1 MTAGIIEDLVVW
13 SEVQDILDKVKK
25 YGNLRVHSL
34 RYLIPQTEAD
44 ELLSEIQ
51 EDVEELAQQIV
62 RLKELLVEG

>member
-1 MTAGIIEDLVVW
+1 MTGEA
-13 SEVQDILDKVKK
+13 QDILDKVKK

-34 RYLIPQTEAD
+34 RFLIPQTEAD

-51 EDVEELAQQIV
+51 EDVEELVQQIV

>member
-1 MTAGIIEDLVVW
+1 MTGEA
-13 SEVQDILDKVKK
+13 QDILDKVKK
-25 YGNLRVHSL
+25 YGNMKVEAF

-51 EDVEELAQQIV
+51 ENVEELAQKIV

>member
-1 MTAGIIEDLVVW
+1 MDDCYLLTGEA
-13 SEVQDILDKVKK
+13 QDILDKVKK

-51 EDVEELAQQIV
+51 EDVEELVQKIV
-62 RLKELLVEG
+62 RLKELL

>member
-1 MTAGIIEDLVVW
+1 MTGEA
-13 SEVQDILDKVKK
+13 QDILDKVKK

-51 EDVEELAQQIV
+51 EDVEELVQKIV
-62 RLKELLVEG
+62 RLKELL